1 MNTNIIQHDPV
12 ILRLMDASKALTEAK
27 SIQHTKSIVDVA
39 AAAEIYAKRQQ
50 LGEDAVGIAHS
61 IKIEALRKL
70 GEMLK
75 DAPKNTGAA
84 GIGTSAVPKEN
95 RTTTPTLA
103 DLGLDKKTSSI
114 AQKLAELPD
123 DAFEQVKDGH
133 QTVANAIM
141 AVSKSKTPTEKKVE
155 KETDQ
160 EEARRAQDELR
171 EQELGLLDQRIIE
184 LEAEIE
190 RLKEVLAIGII
201 PEEDQ
206 EEARALIADLK
217 RKNETLEA
225 SLRGTEKSR
234 DYFQNENAQMKRQ
247 ISLWKNKYEKL
258 KKETGRD

>member
-1 MNTNIIQHDPV
+1 MNYGGGNLVEYVLSTNLHRRHLTAAQRSAITASVTDWATAQAHGGNRKADQVPILQLETLEKRAELSNTSKSTQIKADSVAKKDPEL
-12 ILRLMDASKALTEAK
+12 IKAVARGEVSLDQAVEQVTEKA
-27 SIQHTKSIVDVA
+27 TKKKAQKKQKPEVFVPD
-39 AAAEIYAKRQQ
+39 
-50 LGEDAVGIAHS
+50 
-61 IKIEALRKL
+61 
-70 GEMLK
+70 
-75 DAPKNTGAA
+75 
-84 GIGTSAVPKEN
+84 PKE
-95 RTTTPTLA
+95 
-103 DLGLDKKTSSI
+103 
-114 AQKLAELPD
+114 QD
-123 DAFEQVKDGH
+123 D
-133 QTVANAIM
+133 
-141 AVSKSKTPTEKKVE
+141 
-155 KETDQ
+155 
-160 EEARRAQDELR
+160 LR
-171 EQELGLLDQRIIE
+171 EQELSLLDQRTIE

>member
-95 RTTTPTLA
+95 RTPTLA

-171 EQELGLLDQRIIE
+171 EQELGLLDQRILE
-184 LEAEIE
+184 LEAEVA
-190 RLKEVLAIGII
+190 RLKECLAIGIM

-206 EEARALIADLK
+206 EEAKTLIADLK
-217 RKNETLEA
+217 EKLRIAEI
-225 SLRGTEKSR
+225 SLRSTEKSR
-234 DYFQNENAQMKRQ
+234 DYFQNENAQMKGQ
-247 ISLWKNKYEKL
+247 IAYWKREHDKL
-258 KKETGRD
+258 KKLLEKK

>member
-1 MNTNIIQHDPV
+1 MVEAFNHRA
-12 ILRLMDASKALTEAK
+12 ILPPPERGGLPR
-27 SIQHTKSIVDVA
+27 IP
-39 AAAEIYAKRQQ
+39 
-50 LGEDAVGIAHS
+50 

-95 RTTTPTLA
+95 RTPTLA

-171 EQELGLLDQRIIE
+171 EQELGLLDQRILE

-190 RLKEVLAIGII
+190 RLKEVLAIGINTPQNPVTPQKARCFFLTALRYLVTRI
-201 PEEDQ
+201 PY
-206 EEARALIADLK
+206 RL
-217 RKNETLEA
+217 
-225 SLRGTEKSR
+225 
-234 DYFQNENAQMKRQ
+234 M
-247 ISLWKNKYEKL
+247 
-258 KKETGRD
+258 

>member
-171 EQELGLLDQRIIE
+171 EQELGLLDQRILE
-184 LEAEIE
+184 LEAEVE
-190 RLKEVLAIGII
+190 HLKDCLATGLLS
-201 PEEDQ
+201 EQDR
-206 EEARALIADLK
+206 EEAMVRDAE
-217 RKNETLEA
+217 KNEKIRLLEI
-225 SLRGTEKSR
+225 SLLATEKSR
-234 DYFQNENAQMKRQ
+234 DHFQTQAAEMMKQ
-247 ISLWKNKYEKL
+247 ISFWKNKFLKLEKSL
-258 KKETGRD
+258 EK